1 MAHFLKIPILFFWC
15 LSILM
20 CSPLDLGVYG
30 TLFEIE
36 EEDMIELFQKKLKK
50 IEGEG
55 GLLKLEEKLKEKIKV
70 SINRPT
76 PVEGLTKTTHKR
88 TFEIDPTLLIEND
101 IQTEKGE
108 YLAKK
113 GDKINPLHHVKG
125 VKPLLFIDGDDE
137 TQVLFAKKQKEGV
150 DIVLVKGSPFDLMK
164 DFDQKIYFDQGGY
177 LTTYYKIKSVPAKIV
192 YGNDVITVEEVV
204 SDD

>member
-1 MAHFLKIPILFFWC
+1 MVHFLKITIFFFCC
-15 LSILM
+15 LRPMMS
-20 CSPLDLGVYG
+20 SPLDLGVYG

-36 EEDMIELFQKKLKK
+36 EEDMIELFQRKLKK

-55 GLLKLEEKLKEKIKV
+55 GLLTLEEKLKEKIKA

-76 PVEGLTKTTHKR
+76 PVEGLTKTTHNR
-88 TFEIDPTLLIEND
+88 TFEVDPTLLIEND

-137 TQVLFAKKQKEGV
+137 GQVSFAKKQKEDL

-164 DFDQKIYFDQGGY
+164 SFGQKIYFDQGGY
-177 LTTYYKIKSVPAKIV
+177 LIAHYKIKSVPAKIV
-192 YGNDVITVEEVV
+192 YGNDVITVEEIV